1 MNRWL
6 ALDFLLKS
14 QKEETSG
21 GIFYL
26 QESPSSLR
34 VSSLIPHVGEVVE
47 TEELVHMMPIFSRI
61 STVNQPLSIWR

>member
-1 MNRWL
+1 
-6 ALDFLLKS
+6 LDFLVKS

-47 TEELVHMMPIFSRI
+47 TGELVHVVPIFSRVPTI
-61 STVNQPLSIWR
+61 DEPLSIWR